1 MMRTISRFHER
12 HSLTQRLA
20 GKNRL
25 FERFCSVTA
34 EANDATVL
42 GFVSV
47 VDLGLLLGLR
57 SGAENLFSDPPNSGF
72 TVAQSCGQGGAASR
86 LGQFCS

>member
-1 MMRTISRFHER
+1 MMRMVSRFHER

-20 GKNRL
+20 GKNRP

-34 EANDATVL
+34 EANDATGL

-47 VDLGLLLGLR
+47 VDRGLLLSLW
-57 SGAENLFSDPPNSGF
+57 SVAENLFSDPPKSGS
-72 TVAQSCGQGGAASR
+72 TVAKSGKQGG
-86 LGQFCS
+86 